1 MFTTT
6 NFRYLRVSKT
16 SVLPLNLSLSKEDLD
31 WFNERS
37 FQEVLTVL
45 KPLLLSRIELHDQG
59 HIFKRAVPPS
69 TSVNVH
75 QDLDDGLEDAGI
87 ILGGSDDGIGNQGS
101 EPTTGSTGGSDRTH
115 GKKRK
120 GRGVSGGNK
129 PFERPQFAIRYGMR
143 PSTAAERGGAILIAE
158 KNLGFLKIKKEQGDV
173 SILTEEASGSQRLTT
188 NLASLEGER
197 MDSEEAGVVIREED
211 ESDNLRVT
219 DFQRGDDD
227 DTHGTIDDGDY
238 AESIGDKRKQSE
250 NEPRPRGKGKRT
262 KTDESDAP
270 SSQMDQKP
278 TLQVKYAPLKLHPQT
293 LYIVIHTLKATA
305 AATSSSE
312 GVTSGSATEA
322 CDVSD
327 SAIAEQQEEEEGSL
341 FPPGLDYFLS

>member
-1 MFTTT
+1 
-6 NFRYLRVSKT
+6 
-16 SVLPLNLSLSKEDLD
+16 
-31 WFNERS
+31 
-37 FQEVLTVL
+37 VL

-75 QDLDDGLEDAGI
+75 QDPDDGLEDAGI

-101 EPTTGSTGGSDRTH
+101 EPATRSTGGGDSTH

-120 GRGVSGGNK
+120 GRGASGGNK

-158 KNLGFLKIKKEQGDV
+158 KNLGFLAIKKEQGDN
-173 SILTEEASGSQRLTT
+173 SDLAEELSGSQRLTT

-197 MDSEEAGVVIREED
+197 MGSEEAGVVIREED

-219 DFQRGDDD
+219 DFQRGDDED
-227 DTHGTIDDGDY
+227 IHGTIDDGDY
-238 AESIGDKRKQSE
+238 AESVGDKRKQSE

-270 SSQMDQKP
+270 ASQMDQKP

-293 LYIVIHTLKATA
+293 LYIVVHTLKATA
-305 AATSSSE
+305 AATSLSE
-312 GVTSGSATEA
+312 GATSGSATGA
-322 CDVSD
+322 CDVSN
-327 SAIAEQQEEEEGSL
+327 SAIAEQQEEEGSL